1 MTTPPGG
8 RPPVPRRTLL
18 RAGAA
23 AGIATLVSP
32 LAAPRL
38 GQAQGTWPTR
48 PISMVVGFPP
58 GGQTDFAARILAPG
72 ISQALGQPVVVE
84 NRGGAGGNLGTEAV
98 LRARPDGHTLLAGN
112 ANPLTINPH
121 TFQGMRIDPLQLT
134 PIGLMLQSSLILCVH
149 PSVPATNARELA
161 DWARSQSARGGADY
175 GSASAGSLS
184 HVAMELFRN
193 RMGNPPMEHVPYR
206 GSGPA
211 MQDFIA
217 NRFSAMFDGAS
228 VVAPF
233 LKDGQLRGILATGDR
248 RIPAFPDIATSAE
261 QGLQDFTFTAW
272 IGLFGPP
279 GLPPAIVARA
289 QEGLAAALAD
299 ATVRER
305 ITAQGDEPGGGGPE
319 DLGTMM
325 KRDHARWGDVVRTN
339 NIRAD
344 M

>member
-1 MTTPPGG
+1 MTSRSSRGPASPLSRRAALGATVGALAAPG
-8 RPPVPRRTLL
+8 LL
-18 RAGAA
+18 RA
-23 AGIATLVSP
+23 
-32 LAAPRL
+32 
-38 GQAQGTWPTR
+38 QGNWPSR
-48 PISMVVGFPP
+48 PITVVVGFPP
-58 GGQTDFAARILAPG
+58 GGQTDFAARILQPG
-72 ISQALGQPVVVE
+72 LSAALGQTVVID

-98 LRARPDGHTLLAGN
+98 LRARPDGYTLLAGN

-121 TFQGMRIDPLQLT
+121 TFQGMTIDPLRLT
-134 PIGLMLQSSLILCVH
+134 PIGMMLQSALILCVH
-149 PSVPATNARELA
+149 PSVPAKTVAEFRA
-161 DWARSQSARGGADY
+161 WAAEKAKSGGADY

-184 HVAMELFRN
+184 HVAMEMFRN
-193 RMGNPPMEHVPYR
+193 RIGNPEMTHIPYR

-233 LKDGQLRGILATGDR
+233 LRANQLRGILVTGEH

-279 GLPPAIVARA
+279 GLPPEIVQRA
-289 QEGLAAALAD
+289 NAALNTALQD

-305 ITAQGDEPGGGGPE
+305 ITGQGDEPGGGTAE
-319 DLGTMM
+319 ELGATM
-325 KRDHARWGDVVRTN
+325 KRDHARWGEVVRAN
-339 NIRAD
+339 NIRAE
-344 M
+344 